1 MNYANIDSRIKTYSK
16 EGFAGNI
23 ELVGLSSFTGRAIDV
38 YEPAAGGSVTVTSHV
53 APGASEHYR
62 IRLWRDMDHY
72 QSITFCPPPP
82 PRATNPL
89 PSATPTHAPTA
100 RAAPANRPAPARRP
114 SVKRAASADTLQASP
129 GDPAALTKKASK
141 EEWLDSIIKQFTAY
155 GNESLLLTRR
165 NMALVIF
172 NSSFARIKAT
182 DPGTDSDSENT
193 DEPEL
198 PDRLPPS
205 ANTLLSNSIKAANRE
220 LAIAQVGRAKAKLLS
235 SGILTVDDALL
246 EKLRLKYPPKSTT
259 AEDPPDPEPD
269 PLYDPDPNED
279 VVSISSDSIT
289 KLINTKSKYTGAGW
303 DGWSFALLKEI
314 MHKALKRHAVYT
326 AVSRGLAV
334 LINDIANARLDTPE
348 LRLSQTTLR
357 GIPLRKGD
365 SDDVR
370 PIGIGQLFVTIAG
383 TLAVRSK
390 AVQKLIPAAVGPTE
404 LMHGVHGGIESLVHI
419 IRAYLF
425 LHPDHVAV
433 KTDVSNAFNTLD
445 RRWVL
450 RAATCYPPLEPLAKL
465 LYGQPTRVLYSDCT
479 EKDSTK
485 HEIIAETGTTQGEP
499 LAALLFSTS
508 LKIAVDHVLRQFPAV
523 SCRGIADDR
532 IFMGPIDDVIQAI
545 KVYEMVIAHQGL
557 KLSLPKTKLYKR
569 GSHGGVASVA
579 DACKAIG
586 IVPVTG
592 FLAGGAPVGDAEFI
606 QDELR
611 GFFDGIADVCDKIR
625 QLYLSNKHTGNSKQ
639 DIYRIIRWCVSPSMT
654 NHMLRALAPDVIR
667 QHVARFDMAVYRLT
681 LTLLDTNDDDELC
694 SLLNADGLLTHD
706 IVRLRASM
714 GGLSICSAAKTA
726 HQAYLGSLCL
736 VFPLI
741 KAALGDSFDTAAAT
755 NLFPDLAR
763 AFSDGSLTA
772 IKAFEGVTIDTL
784 MGKAVDKAQR
794 VLGGVGARK
803 LAADVLERIVDPKDK
818 AWFLSGREHGAT
830 WLSAYAGYG
839 QSKLTDNQWS
849 TLVRSR
855 LNLVVV
861 KGFDGTDTACPNCA
875 DSATALSEPARRL
888 QRNGTHALTC
898 QQTGQGGARGQRTT
912 RAQYM
917 RGTLIAALK
926 TVARKSD
933 LGSDYLGDREPA
945 VTDFY
950 PAKPD
955 VDITAKNRADFA
967 VFMKGATYLAD
978 AVLTHPN
985 PASHP
990 TSVKKSG
997 AAAAAASTKKLT
1009 SYNNLFDIPVGR
1021 LVPFSYETGGFV
1033 DPDTLNFIRTFVK
1046 YGMAEGDETEPEW
1059 TPYNRAEY
1067 QRRCRSV
1074 CESISISI
1082 ARSVAN
1088 TLITGSVALSS
1099 RRLATAAPRP

>member
-1 MNYANIDSRIKTYSK
+1 
-16 EGFAGNI
+16 
-23 ELVGLSSFTGRAIDV
+23 
-38 YEPAAGGSVTVTSHV
+38 
-53 APGASEHYR
+53 
-62 IRLWRDMDHY
+62 
-72 QSITFCPPPP
+72 
-82 PRATNPL
+82 
-89 PSATPTHAPTA
+89 
-100 RAAPANRPAPARRP
+100 
-114 SVKRAASADTLQASP
+114 
-129 GDPAALTKKASK
+129 
-141 EEWLDSIIKQFTAY
+141 
-155 GNESLLLTRR
+155 
-165 NMALVIF
+165 MALVIF

-182 DPGTDSDSENT
+182 DPGTESDSENT
-193 DEPEL
+193 DEPEI

-205 ANTLLSNSIKAANRE
+205 TNSLLNNSIKAANRE
-220 LAIAQVGRAKAKLLS
+220 LAVNQIGRAKAKLLS

-246 EKLRLKYPPKSTT
+246 EKLRLKYPPKSST
-259 AEDPPDPEPD
+259 AEDPPAPEPD
-269 PLYDPDPNED
+269 PLYDPDPDED
-279 VVSISSDSIT
+279 VMNITSDTIT
-289 KLINTKSKYTGAGW
+289 KLINTKSKFTGAGW

-314 MHKALKRHAVYT
+314 MHEALKRHAVYT
-326 AVSRGLAV
+326 AVSRGLVV

-390 AVQKLIPAAVGPTE
+390 VVQKLIPAAVGPTE
-404 LMHGVHGGIESLVHI
+404 LMHGVHGGIESLAHI
-419 IRAYLF
+419 IRSYLY

-450 RAATCYPPLEPLAKL
+450 RAAKCYPPLEPLAKL
-465 LYGQPTRVLYSDCT
+465 LYGQPTRVIYSDCT

-508 LKIAVDHVLRQFPAV
+508 LKIAVDHVLRHFPTV
-523 SCRGIADDR
+523 TCRGIADDR

-545 KVYEMVIAHQGL
+545 KAYEMVIARQGL
-557 KLSLPKTKLYKR
+557 KLSLPKTKLYKQ

-579 DACKAIG
+579 DACKQIG

-592 FLAGGAPVGDAEFI
+592 FLAGGAPVGDAEFV

-625 QLYLSNKHTGNSKQ
+625 QLYLANKHTGNSKQ

-654 NHMLRALAPDVIR
+654 NHVLRALAPAVIR

-681 LTLLDTNDDDELC
+681 LALLDTNDDDELC
-694 SLLNADGLLTHD
+694 TLLNADGLLTHD

-714 GGLSICSAAKTA
+714 GGLSIGSAAKTA

-741 KAALGDSFDTAAAT
+741 KTALGDSFDTAAAT
-755 NLFPDLAR
+755 GLFPDLAR

-784 MGKAVDKAQR
+784 MGKSVEKAQR
-794 VLGGVGARK
+794 ALGGASARK
-803 LAADVLERIVDPKDK
+803 AAADILERIVDPKDK

-830 WLSAYAGYG
+830 WLSAYGG
-839 QSKLTDNQWS
+839 DFGHKLTDNQWS

-861 KGFDGTDTACPNCA
+861 KDFDGTDTACPNCA
-875 DSATALSEPARRL
+875 DSATARSEPSRRL

-898 QQTGQGGARGQRTT
+898 QQTGQDGARGQRTT

-917 RGTLIAALK
+917 KQTLIKALK
-926 TVARKSD
+926 AVARKSD
-933 LGSDYLGDREPA
+933 LGSDYLNDKKEPV

-955 VDITAKNRADFA
+955 VDVTAKNRADFA
-967 VFMKGATYLAD
+967 VFMKGATFLAD

-997 AAAAAASTKKLT
+997 AAAAAASRNKLT

-1033 DPDTLNFIRTFVK
+1033 DPDTLDFIRTFVK

-1067 QRRCRSV
+1067 QKRCRSV
-1074 CESISISI
+1074 CDTISIAI